1 MCHCELS
8 QTSAQRHRT
17 YFLLN
22 NKAVNVTSVR
32 TSALSHRSQKKKS
45 LARAESKVPLRCR
58 LASASRTPMLD
69 RASSDAAI
77 WSAVS
82 DPEILIG
89 TFSYLLLKPLL
100 RNSGLVDERK
110 GAYRTSMIW

>member
-1 MCHCELS
+1 
-8 QTSAQRHRT
+8 
-17 YFLLN
+17 
-22 NKAVNVTSVR
+22 
-32 TSALSHRSQKKKS
+32 
-45 LARAESKVPLRCR
+45 
-58 LASASRTPMLD
+58 MLD

-110 GAYRTSMIW
+110 GAYRASMIW

>member
-1 MCHCELS
+1 
-8 QTSAQRHRT
+8 
-17 YFLLN
+17 
-22 NKAVNVTSVR
+22 
-32 TSALSHRSQKKKS
+32 
-45 LARAESKVPLRCR
+45 
-58 LASASRTPMLD
+58 MLD

-100 RNSGLVDERK
+100 RNSGLVEGYHYFDWVVEEVERE
-110 GAYRTSMIW
+110 RDF